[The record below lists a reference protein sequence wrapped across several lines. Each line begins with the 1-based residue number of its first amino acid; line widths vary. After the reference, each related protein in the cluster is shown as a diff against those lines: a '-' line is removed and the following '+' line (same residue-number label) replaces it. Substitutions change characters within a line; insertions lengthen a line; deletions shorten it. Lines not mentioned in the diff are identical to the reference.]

1 MKLFIGTLDGII
13 VKRYIY
19 HHAYDIHKQL
29 SIAED
34 DRSKTYPQEGIQ
46 TKTKQTKMK
55 WSIEKRK
62 QGNEIWVT
70 SNAKDSDPDI
80 FIGEGYE
87 KKERKRSMELAKV
100 IEKALNEHQ

>member
-1 MKLFIGTLDGII
+1 
-13 VKRYIY
+13 
-19 HHAYDIHKQL
+19 
-29 SIAED
+29 
-34 DRSKTYPQEGIQ
+34 
-46 TKTKQTKMK
+46 MK

-70 SNAKDSDPDI
+70 SNVKDSDPDI